1 MSRVNFFQG
10 LDIGNKMLQRKNE
23 RRIKATSRL
32 HVRDVCVKKAKMNMT
47 YYRISSASFPNSD
60 GNKHSDGIYGPGR
73 I

>member
-1 MSRVNFFQG
+1 VNFFQG

-23 RRIKATSRL
+23 RRIKATGRL

-47 YYRISSASFPNSD
+47 YCRISSASFPNSD
-60 GNKHSDGIYGPGR
+60 GSKNFDGIYGPGL